1 MRIVMASIVD
11 PASSRSGAGTVT
23 RSIIRMLRDA
33 PLGAEVECVAVR
45 STSPSVHRFR
55 LGRAVALSF
64 VSPLPAKVA
73 YTWSAALISATR
85 RLVASA
91 PCDLVILN
99 GSDLLW
105 MDRYLSPSIP
115 RLLVSHNIEHRLFAM
130 QAHRVQ
136 QRAPML
142 RPLLQRECRR
152 MQRLETDG
160 MRVLRNVLFLSS
172 DDEVH
177 ARTEISE
184 LNTLVV
190 PPVFLGEPVER
201 RASARG
207 DSLELGF
214 LGNLRWWPNRDGL
227 SWFQDQ
233 VMPRLARPVRLHL
246 FGEGAFPRAGG
257 DARVIRHGPL
267 NDLSDVWSQCDLMLC
282 PMHTGGGVSVKL
294 AEAVYNG
301 VPVLTTR
308 FATQGLPLA
317 SDPMLTVLDE
327 AGQWVE
333 YLNGVDLKTLRT
345 AHPSPALARPFG
357 MAMHCGR
364 LQQFVRGLVHGTAE
378 NASGVPR
385 GSFGEVAAAP
395 PMPTAN

>member
-1 MRIVMASIVD
+1 MVSIVD

-23 RSIIRMLRDA
+23 RSIIRMLREA
-33 PLGAEVECVAVR
+33 PLGAQVDCVAVR
-45 STSPSVHRFR
+45 SASPSVHRFR

-64 VSPLPAKVA
+64 VSSVPAKVA

-105 MDRYLSPSIP
+105 LDRYLSPSIP

-130 QAHRVQ
+130 QADRVQ
-136 QRAPML
+136 QRVPML

-160 MRVLRNVLFLSS
+160 MRSLRNVLFLSS
-172 DDEVH
+172 DDEAR
-177 ARTEISE
+177 ARTEFND
-184 LNTLVV
+184 LNSLVV
-190 PPVFLGEPVER
+190 PPVFEAEPAER
-201 RASARG
+201 RTSARG

-233 VMPRLARPVRLHL
+233 VMPQLARPVRLHV
-246 FGEGAFPRAGG
+246 FGEGAISRARG
-257 DARVIRHGPL
+257 DERVIRHGPMQ
-267 NDLSDVWSQCDLMLC
+267 DLREVWSQCDLMLC

-301 VPVLTTR
+301 MPVLTTR

-317 SDPMLTVLDE
+317 RDPMLTVLDE
-327 AGQWVE
+327 AEEWVE
-333 YLNGVDLKTLRT
+333 YLNSVYVSTLRT
-345 AHPSPALARPFG
+345 ARLSPALALPFQ
-357 MAMHCGR
+357 AVTHRER
-364 LQQFVRGLVHGTAE
+364 LQQFVRGLVRCPPEHAADVMRE
-378 NASGVPR
+378 
-385 GSFGEVAAAP
+385 SFSEAAAAP